1 VYILA
6 LDISTSIIGYSIFSI
21 KEEELIELNFIDL
34 RKVVDDGENS
44 QLFKKADYV
53 IDIISNKIFN
63 KYKIEE
69 VIIETPLKV
78 VFGTTIET
86 SIILNK
92 INSMIAYTIHRLGYH
107 VKYIPSETAR
117 KRFLKDEY
125 KLFKSIPTSID
136 VDAKKEF
143 LVDKC
148 FNLINDKFELKR
160 RPKRTDKYLAECYDV
175 VDSYILGKAYF
186 YK

>member
-1 VYILA
+1 MYILA

-92 INSMIAYTIHRLGYH
+92 INS
-107 VKYIPSETAR
+107 
-117 KRFLKDEY
+117 
-125 KLFKSIPTSID
+125 
-136 VDAKKEF
+136 
-143 LVDKC
+143 
-148 FNLINDKFELKR
+148 
-160 RPKRTDKYLAECYDV
+160 
-175 VDSYILGKAYF
+175 IL
-186 YK
+186 